1 MTNEVIVFFA
11 MLVMAHCV
19 NTVVFAVKHKDEDEP
34 WRKPGFTRKAFS
46 PAPPDGFVFG
56 FPFSGVL
63 Y

>member
-34 WRKPGFTRKAFS
+34 WHSFS
-46 PAPPDGFVFG
+46 VVVPSVIMLLVATATLINMLISD
-56 FPFSGVL
+56 
-63 Y
+63 